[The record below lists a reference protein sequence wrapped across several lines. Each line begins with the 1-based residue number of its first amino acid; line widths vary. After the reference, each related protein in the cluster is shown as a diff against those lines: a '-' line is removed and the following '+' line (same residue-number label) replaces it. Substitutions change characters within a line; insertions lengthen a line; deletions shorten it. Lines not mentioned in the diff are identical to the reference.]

1 MKRTLLISGAFAAML
16 AVAACGEKNEV
27 VEDGAVEN
35 ASAESGVGS
44 NPASNAVQDAASGA
58 VGAVSAV
65 TAGRTTPGFVGG
77 AANGDMY
84 EIESS
89 KLALQKAKNPQ
100 LKQFAQRMIDEHTK
114 TAADLKAAVGSAEG
128 VVIPTAMDE
137 RRQGMIDNLRQAPAD
152 GFDAVYIAQQTA
164 SHTENVELHQ
174 TYAENGDN
182 PAIKA
187 LAAKHLPMIT
197 QHLQQIRAMGEGGG
211 HGGAK
216 PAGAAKSSSGH

>member
-1 MKRTLLISGAFAAML
+1 MKRTLLMSGAFAAVL
-16 AVAACGEKNEV
+16 ALAACGEKNEV
-27 VEDGAVEN
+27 VEDGPVEN

-44 NPASNAVQDAASGA
+44 NPASNMAQDAASGA

-65 TAGRTTPGFVGG
+65 TAGRTTAGFVGG

-100 LKQFAQRMIDEHTK
+100 LKQYAQRMIDEHTK
-114 TAADLKAAVGSAEG
+114 TSADLKAAVGNAEG

-137 RRQGMIDNLRQAPAD
+137 RRQGMVDNLRQAPAD

-164 SHTENVELHQ
+164 SHQENVELHQ

-182 PAIKA
+182 AAIKA

-211 HGGAK
+211 AAGGA
-216 PAGAAKSSSGH
+216 GGNNTTSEQ

>member
-1 MKRTLLISGAFAAML
+1 MNRSLLLSGALFAAL
-16 AVAACGEKNEV
+16 SLAACGERNEV
-27 VEDGAVEN
+27 VEDGPVEG

-44 NPASNAVQDAASGA
+44 NPASNTVQDAASGA

-65 TAGRTTPGFVGG
+65 TAGRTTAGFVGG

-89 KLALQKAKNPQ
+89 KLALQKATNPQ
-100 LKQFAQRMIDEHTK
+100 LKQYAQRMIDEHTM
-114 TAADLKAAVGSAEG
+114 TSAELKKAVGSAEG
-128 VVIPTAMDE
+128 VTIPTAMDE
-137 RRQGMIDNLRQAPAD
+137 RRQGMIDNLRQAPAN

-164 SHTENVELHQ
+164 SHQENVELHQ
-174 TYAENGDN
+174 TYAEAGDN
-182 PAIKA
+182 AALKA

-211 HGGAK
+211 ASGAGNNT
-216 PAGAAKSSSGH
+216 ASQQ

>member
-1 MKRTLLISGAFAAML
+1 MKRTLLVSGAFAAML

-27 VEDGAVEN
+27 VEDGPVEN
-35 ASAESGVGS
+35 ASAQSGVGS
-44 NPASNAVQDAASGA
+44 NPASNMAQDAASGA

-89 KLALQKAKNPQ
+89 KLALQKAKNPE
-100 LKQFAQRMIDEHTK
+100 LKKYAQRMIDEHTK
-114 TAADLKAAVGSAEG
+114 TSADLKAAAKGAG
-128 VVIPTAMDE
+128 DVVIPTAMDE
-137 RRQGMIDNLRQAPAD
+137 RRQGMVDNLRQAPAD
-152 GFDAVYIAQQTA
+152 GFDQVYIGQQTA

-182 PAIKA
+182 PALKA

-197 QHLQQIRAMGEGGG
+197 QHLQQIRAMGGQGGG
-211 HGGAK
+211 NAAGGNNTT
-216 PAGAAKSSSGH
+216 SEQ